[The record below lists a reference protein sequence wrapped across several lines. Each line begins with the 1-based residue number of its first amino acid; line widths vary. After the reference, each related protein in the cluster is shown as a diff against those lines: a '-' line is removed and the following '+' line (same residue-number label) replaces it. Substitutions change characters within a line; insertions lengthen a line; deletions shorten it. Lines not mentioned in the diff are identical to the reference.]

1 MLLLL
6 FRASLHVCVCVIYI
20 ELLCIKRAA
29 AAAASPF
36 AVVFPLMHKT
46 SVSLK
51 KQSV

>member
-6 FRASLHVCVCVIYI
+6 FRTSLHVCVCVIYI
-20 ELLCIKRAA
+20 ELLCIKRA